1 MSKVDEPGAIPMFVD
16 ENRVFIDNN
25 NATWVCV
32 HKTAGGTSAQSI
44 ANYFATTPEMTSVH
58 YVVGQDGTVVQ
69 CVLEKDGAA
78 GNCCLEPGHAG
89 YLPNDNLNWWTV
101 SIEHVDPATDNNTPL
116 TDAQKQASFQL
127 IKHICER
134 HNIPMRPGDATG
146 GIIGHMD
153 IAPQSRA
160 RCPGNYPWSEL
171 WQYLQSGGSDTAV
184 LDISQV
190 SNYFTEVIK
199 DTRWHCPKTKQDIA
213 YGILTYYRSCTGVAL
228 NGLSQYGLPLT
239 GEQNVPGVQGA
250 TYQIFERGVVVFD
263 PSHKSD
269 SVPGITGPCY
279 PGHLDKFTTQLPQNP
294 PQPPVVMPNTQAA
307 ISTIQA
313 VQTALQSAVPALQ
326 SALKDL
332 EPS

>member
-171 WQYLQSGGSDTAV
+171 WQYLQSG
-184 LDISQV
+184 L
-190 SNYFTEVIK
+190 FWRE
-199 DTRWHCPKTKQDIA
+199 
-213 YGILTYYRSCTGVAL
+213 
-228 NGLSQYGLPLT
+228 
-239 GEQNVPGVQGA
+239 
-250 TYQIFERGVVVFD
+250 
-263 PSHKSD
+263 
-269 SVPGITGPCY
+269 
-279 PGHLDKFTTQLPQNP
+279 
-294 PQPPVVMPNTQAA
+294 
-307 ISTIQA
+307 
-313 VQTALQSAVPALQ
+313 
-326 SALKDL
+326 
-332 EPS
+332 